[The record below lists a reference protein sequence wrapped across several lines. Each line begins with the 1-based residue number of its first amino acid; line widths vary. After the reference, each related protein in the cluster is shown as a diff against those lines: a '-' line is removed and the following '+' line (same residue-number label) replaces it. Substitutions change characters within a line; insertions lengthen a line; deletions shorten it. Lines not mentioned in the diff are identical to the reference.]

1 MDFNEFAD
9 IIRNVFNSENI
20 EVTMESIRL
29 NIPDIEDKY
38 FTISKE
44 QFEQLYDKNQIN
56 LSSNSLEICR
66 NNYYEVL
73 LQSDSYRYV
82 MDDDC
87 KEYLD
92 NVNKI
97 TYRQGA
103 ISNDLIFQVLS
114 NKNNIDDIR
123 LLFRHPRM
131 LYIRRIEDVFS
142 NEENSLLELISKIT
156 FRRYN
161 GLIIEFESNITLEK
175 AQRYMYAYVYTY
187 MFNKQVSLFPCFD
200 VKSLFPQRQILKR
213 SSDFDCPK
221 KIYIPELISY
231 YNEAISSSIWSHK
244 YLSFYHILEYFYEN
258 VFIEDQI
265 TKAREILTDASF
277 SYKRNKDIVNLI
289 KKIQAKATDRDIAIN
304 EKTALSLLI
313 QKHIPQDVLREK
325 LMDKYGDGFIGILN
339 NKVEF
344 SDGNV
349 LVFSEANEKQYI
361 DSLTNRIY
369 KTRNAIVHS
378 KESLTDEKKNNKY
391 RPYKDDNELLHE
403 IALIQVVAEIII
415 NETAKD
421 L

>member
-44 QFEQLYDKNQIN
+44 QFEQLYDRNQIN

-161 GLIIEFESNITLEK
+161 SLIIEFESNITLEK

-325 LMDKYGDGFIGILN
+325 LMDKYGDGFIGIFN
-339 NKVEF
+339 KKVEF

>member
-44 QFEQLYDKNQIN
+44 QFEQLYDRNQIN

-161 GLIIEFESNITLEK
+161 SLIIEFESNITLGLW
-175 AQRYMYAYVYTY
+175 V
-187 MFNKQVSLFPCFD
+187 
-200 VKSLFPQRQILKR
+200 ILQA
-213 SSDFDCPK
+213 
-221 KIYIPELISY
+221 EM
-231 YNEAISSSIWSHK
+231 WSH
-244 YLSFYHILEYFYEN
+244 I
-258 VFIEDQI
+258 
-265 TKAREILTDASF
+265 R
-277 SYKRNKDIVNLI
+277 
-289 KKIQAKATDRDIAIN
+289 
-304 EKTALSLLI
+304 
-313 QKHIPQDVLREK
+313 
-325 LMDKYGDGFIGILN
+325 
-339 NKVEF
+339 
-344 SDGNV
+344 
-349 LVFSEANEKQYI
+349 
-361 DSLTNRIY
+361 
-369 KTRNAIVHS
+369 
-378 KESLTDEKKNNKY
+378 
-391 RPYKDDNELLHE
+391 
-403 IALIQVVAEIII
+403 
-415 NETAKD
+415 
-421 L
+421 

>member
-9 IIRNVFNSENI
+9 IIRNIFNFENI
-20 EVTMESIRL
+20 EVTAESIRL
-29 NIPDIEDKY
+29 NIPDIENKY
-38 FTISKE
+38 FTINKE
-44 QFEQLYDKNQIN
+44 QFEQLNDRNQIN
-56 LSSNSLEICR
+56 LSCNSLEICR

-73 LQSDSYRYV
+73 LQSDSYRYA

-87 KEYLD
+87 KKYPD
-92 NVNKI
+92 SVNKI
-97 TYRQGA
+97 TYQQGN
-103 ISNDLIFQVLS
+103 ISNDLVFHILS
-114 NKNNIDDIR
+114 DKNNMDDIR
-123 LLFRHPRM
+123 LLFRFPRM
-131 LYIRRIEDVFS
+131 LYIRRLEDVFS
-142 NEENSLLELISKIT
+142 KEENSLLELISKMI

-161 GLIIEFESNITLEK
+161 SLIIEFESNITLKK
-175 AQRYMYAYVYTY
+175 AQEYMYAYVYTY

-200 VKSLFPQRQILKR
+200 IKSLFPQRQILKH

-221 KIYIPELISY
+221 KIYITELISY

-265 TKAREILTDASF
+265 AKAREILTDASF
-277 SYKRNKDIVNLI
+277 SYKRNKDIANLI
-289 KKIQAKATDRDIAIN
+289 KKIQAKAIDRDIAIN

-313 QKHIPQDVLREK
+313 QKHIPQDVLKEK
-325 LMDKYGDGFIGILN
+325 LMDKYGDDFIVILN
-339 NKVEF
+339 KKVEF

-349 LVFSEANEKQYI
+349 LIFSEADEKQYI

-391 RPYKDDNELLHE
+391 KPYKDDNELLHE

>member
-1 MDFNEFAD
+1 MDFSEFTD
-9 IIRNVFNSENI
+9 IIKDIFNHWNI
-20 EVTMESIRL
+20 EATTESVKL
-29 NIPDIEDKY
+29 KIPDTESKF
-38 FTISKE
+38 FTITKE
-44 QFEQLYDKNQIN
+44 QFEQLCDRNQIN
-56 LSSNSLEICR
+56 SSDNSLEICR
-66 NNYYEVL
+66 SNYYEVL

-87 KEYLD
+87 KAYSD

-97 TYRQGA
+97 TYRQGI
-103 ISNDLIFQVLS
+103 ISNDFVFHMLS
-114 NKNNIDDIR
+114 NRDNIGD
-123 LLFRHPRM
+123 LHMLFRYPRM
-131 LYIRRIEDVFS
+131 LYIRRLDEVFPD
-142 NEENSLLELISKIT
+142 EENSLLEFVSKIV

-161 GLIIEFESNITLEK
+161 SLVIESESNITIDK
-175 AQRYMYAYVYTY
+175 ARTYMYAYVYTY

-200 VKSLFPQRQILKR
+200 IKSLFPQRQILKR
-213 SSDFDCPK
+213 YGDFDCPK
-221 KIYIPELISY
+221 KIYITELISY

-265 TKAREILTDASF
+265 VKAREILTDVGF
-277 SYKRNKDIVNLI
+277 SYKRNKDIANLI
-289 KKIQAKATDRDIAIN
+289 KKIQAKAIDKDITIN

-313 QKHIPQDVLREK
+313 QKHITQDVLKEK
-325 LMDKYGDGFIGILN
+325 LVDKYGDDFIELLN

-344 SDGNV
+344 SGGNV
-349 LVFSEANEKQYI
+349 IVFSEANEKQYI

-391 RPYKDDNELLHE
+391 HLYKDDNELLHE